1 MVTDTDIAEAVANE
15 RDLNKLCDRLISM
28 ANGNGGLD
36 NVTVV
41 AIRVEPE

>member
-1 MVTDTDIAEAVANE
+1 MANE
-15 RDLNKLCDRLISM
+15 RDLNKLCDRLIAM